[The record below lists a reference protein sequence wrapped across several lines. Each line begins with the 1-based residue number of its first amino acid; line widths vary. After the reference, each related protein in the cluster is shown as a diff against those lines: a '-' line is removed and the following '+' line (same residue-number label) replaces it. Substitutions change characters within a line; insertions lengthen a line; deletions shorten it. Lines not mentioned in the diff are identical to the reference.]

1 MVRPLAA
8 TALAAAALVATHQIP
23 TAEAAGKSY
32 EKGHK
37 VELWVSKVRPQS
49 GQAEWAQDVPVFCFV
64 AVFGGG
70 SRHVESVLFVRT
82 LATDIWTGDGKNNAG
97 GRGGYERIAFGRH
110 LLVDI
115 CG

>member
-49 GQAEWAQDVPVFCFV
+49 ASGRQEERAHTRRARFLFRCGFRRGVS
-64 AVFGGG
+64 
-70 SRHVESVLFVRT
+70 SRRISTVCTHTS
-82 LATDIWTGDGKNNAG
+82 N
-97 GRGGYERIAFGRH
+97 GYLDRRWEK
-110 LLVDI
+110 
-115 CG
+115 